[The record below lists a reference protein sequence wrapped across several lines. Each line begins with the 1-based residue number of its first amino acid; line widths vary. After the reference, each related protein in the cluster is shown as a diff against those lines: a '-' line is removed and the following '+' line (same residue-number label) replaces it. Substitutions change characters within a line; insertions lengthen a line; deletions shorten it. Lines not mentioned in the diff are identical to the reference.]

1 MDKPYRLAALFAL
14 ITALPAMA
22 LSAVPIRS
30 TPDVLWNLTD
40 DGYVFN
46 GYDVVSVFPDS
57 AYPGDRQAKPPKP
70 GEKGG
75 YVPEP
80 LKGDKAISVD
90 YQGLKLAFANEAN
103 KARFEQ
109 TPDDQKQYFLPK
121 FGGWCAKAMASG
133 FLVPINPGSS
143 VVLPDADGNLVFFTQ
158 AADLAREAFLQ
169 NLDEDYPNAEH
180 NWELLVNRVQQDP
193 GAARTAREV
202 GIGGNVKAAG
212 NAIASFFKRTPDVED
227 LQLKAVP

>member
-1 MDKPYRLAALFAL
+1 MINTHRLAAFLAL
-14 ITALPAMA
+14 ITALPAVA
-22 LSAVPIRS
+22 ISAVPIGS
-30 TPDVLWNLTD
+30 TPAALWNLTD

-46 GYDVVSVFPDS
+46 GFDVVSVFPDT
-57 AYPGDRQAKPPKP
+57 AYPIDRQAKPAKP
-70 GEKGG
+70 DEKGG
-75 YVPEP
+75 YVPKP
-80 LKGDKAISVD
+80 LKGDKAISVN
-90 YQGLKLAFANEAN
+90 YQGLKLAFADEAN

-109 TPDDQKQYFLPK
+109 TPDDQKHHFLPK

-180 NWELLVNRVQQDP
+180 NWKLLVNRVQQDP
-193 GAARTAREV
+193 GAAQTAREV

-227 LQLKAVP
+227 LQLKPVR